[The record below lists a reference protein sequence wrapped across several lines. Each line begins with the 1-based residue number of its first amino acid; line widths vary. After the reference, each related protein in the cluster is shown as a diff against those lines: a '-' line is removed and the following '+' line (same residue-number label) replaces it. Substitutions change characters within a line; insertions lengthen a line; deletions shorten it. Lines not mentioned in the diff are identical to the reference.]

1 MISDEINSRG
11 DEMKK
16 LIATMLVLGLA
27 FFVFGCG
34 MSKAQ
39 KGALIGAG
47 AGAGAGAAIGKAT
60 GNTAAGAVAGT
71 AVGGVAGAFIG
82 KYMDNQAKE
91 VAKEVPGAKVEVVG
105 EGENAKVD
113 ITFDSGFLFD
123 FDKSGLKAD
132 TKVNLDKFSAI
143 LQKYPDTNIVI
154 AGHTDSKGD
163 DSYNMELSKKRAN
176 AVSDYLATQSVN
188 RGRMTVN
195 WFGEAKPVASNDTD
209 EGRAQNRRVEIAISA
224 NEKLKQEAAKAK

>member
-1 MISDEINSRG
+1 
-11 DEMKK
+11 MKK
-16 LIATMLVLGLA
+16 LIVIMLVLGLA

-91 VAKEVPGAKVEVVG
+91 VEKEVQGAKVERVG

-132 TKVNLDKFSAI
+132 TKVNLDKLATI

-154 AGHTDSKGD
+154 AGHTDSTGD
-163 DSYNMELSKKRAN
+163 DNYNMELSKKRAN
-176 AVSDYLATQSVN
+176 AVSDYLAIQNVN
-188 RGRMTVN
+188 RSRLTVN
-195 WFGEAKPVASNDTD
+195 WFGETKPIASNGTK
-209 EGRAQNRRVEIAISA
+209 EGRTQNRRVEIAISA
-224 NEKLKQEAAKAK
+224 NEKLKQEAAKAQ

>member
-1 MISDEINSRG
+1 
-11 DEMKK
+11 MKK
-16 LIATMLVLGLA
+16 LIVIMLVLGLA

-39 KGALIGAG
+39 KGALIG

-91 VAKEVPGAKVEVVG
+91 VEKEVQGAKVERVG

-132 TKVNLDKFSAI
+132 TKVNLDKLATI

-154 AGHTDSKGD
+154 AGHTDSTGD
-163 DSYNMELSKKRAN
+163 DNYNMELSKKRAN
-176 AVSDYLATQSVN
+176 AVSDYLAIQNVN
-188 RGRMTVN
+188 RSRLTVN
-195 WFGEAKPVASNDTD
+195 WFGETKPIASNGTK
-209 EGRAQNRRVEIAISA
+209 EGRTQNRRVEIAISA
-224 NEKLKQEAAKAK
+224 NEKLKQEAAKAQ